1 MREFSRLK
9 FSSRD
14 TLRATSKNIN
24 DPTRDTKWLSKLIEV
39 KNFFQTDPISLAVIY
54 RSFPNLANLFITA
67 LAATADYN
75 HTEDDELNNQ
85 TLILKEMFES
95 FGKNKDGSAAFQASW
110 AMQNF
115 MTGIN
120 LEKAI
125 KKIGLPSDT
134 PPATPDVFHLRLGGA
149 NFYVP
154 PVSISVNTAFKTGSL
169 TGGAIRQKSSPKFNS
184 GYRETT
190 INLKLYFPNYE
201 EIWGMSIDDASKIV
215 LNSDFKLDFSTT
227 GDEAKIDKFLSSL
240 RGLVAAFKYAPILPI
255 KNHYLNAVHGITG
268 VALSSMNVSTVP
280 DYPFALVVDLELLN
294 FNHKPFLP
302 MIKDFNQAVK
312 WGHFRQYMGKAA
324 GAMYKYVS
332 EEFILQ
338 KDVDEAAAKEATT
351 ADGNKLATIDGQYTN
366 QRVAEATIDAKEA
379 ARIKELE
386 DSTSLTTNIYK
397 TWQDG
402 KNLTLYVPAKI
413 QSKIYTPDEST
424 FRTPEEV
431 ARTDVGNG
439 FWEGILK
446 SIGLD
451 INESSNYHR
460 DLDSVLETSRNT
472 SIPAS
477 KKNRIKKVVDIA
489 IAGSSSTNIRDKVY
503 ISLALE
509 FIAVQNISN
518 KDQIEYL
525 KNPKPS
531 WELVLPTSGNS
542 EQTAIV
548 LAGKNALYTA
558 TQTGKG
564 ALQYAI
570 EGERQETDKLALSKK
585 IVFTQENKWTNE
597 EWLACKKE
605 VEGSFVDQFNLSLY
619 ERFFSNSDI
628 ISLLEAARNRSGS
641 FSFKEW
647 DVPMLQVD
655 LDHKSVIV
663 NAVNVTLGNNLAKM
677 QLQMQDE
684 PTYQHIGGRDSY
696 INISMTIFGEKELT
710 KLKKTFDFISGL
722 ARLEHAA
729 GVIGFLGIKNIVT
742 ALCGIKYAMP
752 LSYNV
757 DTIPNF
763 PHVYSVQLT
772 LVDFDVYQ
780 QKREQISSD
789 QQKKFIE
796 DFKSKRNPFL
806 RLKQNWS
813 VFNGYPDMPLQVKD
827 EGGNVVGC
835 LDPDFYFRSFEMF
848 DDDVVNNIVD
858 PDSYALP
865 MSSSLEGD
873 SITETQKALANRV
886 KEKLI
891 QNNGSLE
898 EVKKYLINEQNLKP
912 EVAIQVFRYAIFDEE
927 NDTKIEQD
935 SLNASGNLS
944 NKYPTL
950 WKDFIGGLVDQF
962 GEEHSFEDLKFTTK
976 YGQLRIGDLVSGS
989 KEQMDTFT
997 ALVGSS
1003 NFDLKEGKLPYFNP
1017 DDSNFF
1023 GIVQYIPAA
1032 DSSAL
1037 NKIPAIYQTP
1047 DGGFI
1052 LGYVNEDDGNFYIA
1066 ADSLNMT
1073 KELSGSIKINGIN
1086 GGVVSDTSV
1095 PNRDKQDVHTGVTG
1109 MSSLDQYQNPLSAGE
1124 TDKIESISTNGTYK
1138 GAGKHW
1144 QKMMMDTQY
1153 RDISG
1158 RMLRAFPTY
1167 MLWLIDEGG
1176 YSYGMK
1182 LFDNFYGLQSIID
1195 FSIVQSEDI
1204 LGDTLLLR
1212 LSNAYSKLTKP
1223 ELTLTEIINNASSGE
1238 ATDIPEG
1245 TASVV
1250 DVLLNTSRNL
1260 SNHFESKYVTDIEN
1274 IRLRPGVRVHLRG
1287 GYGAN
1292 PNSLQTLFNGVITTV
1307 AQGEIVTVTAQSDAI
1322 ELSPIINSTNKKGDS
1337 GKIDGGVNT
1346 GFWLSEP
1353 RDLMIRLLSMGSSRV
1368 RESFALATRG
1378 TVFSENKFG
1387 IRHFGSI
1394 LYEPLTKREEVQAQ
1408 NYRDAVT
1415 NGLNSV
1421 AKNPV
1426 TGTWNQVAGA
1436 GMNALTG
1443 GTVAAGLDR
1452 APVWGA
1458 MSALW
1463 ANFSTQRDLEIFKRN
1478 IYPGNGI
1485 GIAQFMGGDID
1496 DGWASLAA
1504 VDTDKLSED
1513 SYLNRLT
1520 DSSWANLIE
1529 RANDEDGNDASN
1541 TLSSLTIG
1549 NKIVDTSNSKVAT
1562 TLLSG
1567 AIAIG
1572 ATAAVATL
1580 LPGVGLV
1587 GGTLA
1592 AGSIGAAAS
1601 GLTKVFAGR
1610 GTTNIFATMG
1620 LVSTTDDDLYDE
1632 VSFRAQT
1639 YMRSVWDMFQLC
1651 ARLLPNY
1658 IVAVRPFE
1666 DRSTVFYGK
1675 PHWLYT
1681 SGVVPVSTGFA
1692 ITSPEN
1698 KNSDSPAYVL
1708 PDSELSKIMDKINK
1722 ETNSVADSTAFKSLQ
1737 ESTISDSIAKAAKD
1751 SLNFEALYAA
1761 GSALNGKI
1769 INFGD
1774 TERNKY
1780 YVDDDVKAILPVN
1793 KGKAQVGFHL
1803 PFGALD
1809 AVNLTVQEEHV
1820 QTPNLPLRFTYPFFT
1835 NRTSGALPSLD
1846 FDKILK
1852 NQTKYEDFEEKIHNV
1867 VELARLEK
1875 QIISVKDGK
1884 TKLVSKGQDEEYVLN
1899 ENFSFASAISL
1910 VNDTAQLAG
1919 TAAYDPSGIN
1929 IKDGISG
1936 LVASALI
1943 EMPLPR
1949 INKDSNIIAVNGK
1962 YEFTEQFK
1970 DIYAAPGFAYDRQ
1983 LGEYEGLNLDFTEWG
1998 MPATAED
2005 EQFYIAMKWPYDI
2018 MADRTGDKYKGI
2030 SDDIKKRAVAQFKQ
2044 DYGLNSFDLTGG
2056 VADYKKR
2063 KVLVYNPVLQKAVVC
2078 KPAYFLWGET
2088 DPNGDGKIE
2097 AIVSPDAAFY
2107 LGMLIN
2113 SDGEINGLQEN
2124 YPEDW
2129 RSSENSQD
2137 SPIHQ
2142 EKSWEALAMAET
2154 SLPSLMYTFV
2164 HDDTPLGVVTSTFN
2178 PATKFFKDQATASNE
2193 TSDSFVIGFG
2203 NFTVNEKYTGE
2214 DKITSNASVIPYT
2227 FVESPFLPDGRIA
2240 KRNGVQ
2246 PKYTY
2251 NNSGTIKLLDQ
2262 QEYIDTLVAGGNYS
2276 EYFSTIKGTTDEA
2289 GQLNLE
2295 NLKDLDEDKLYDQRE
2310 NTDSFKSVYDPI
2322 DPISVI
2328 ARGFYDETFDGQ
2340 IKVIAGN
2347 GRNLKQAEDIWDQ
2360 FRWGYHTYGSV
2371 KSIFAQMY
2379 SMDPDDDTEG
2389 NPLIAMFTQKDG
2401 SLIIDEFFADKNS
2414 SNEFTSLLGADWLA
2428 NDSVTNSKNS
2438 TIGQAVDEYV
2448 DNGFDGFGDID
2459 GTRGIKSAADKGVVD
2474 LFNKSIQQRAKFIK
2488 DIIKNNIKILNV
2500 TQSDGEDLE
2509 AEARNADSMTISEQY
2524 LANIKTPKQLFLLLV
2539 GLFRQRL
2546 WADPYSRAWLVLKP
2560 NRKRWVF
2567 GDDKETDAWSFGP
2580 VDKAFQAFI
2589 DFNSTIS
2596 KTDQKWKGFL
2606 SANVSEGNSATSWFS
2621 GAVEDV
2627 DNFWDKNIGPIFTA
2641 FGSSL
2646 SALANMFRMSMM
2658 QLGQGLS
2665 KSNDATRQA
2674 NILNKAYNDSL
2685 YYSLGRPGTLLRAV
2699 DNPFT
2704 REYGEPVVE
2713 IREPFQ
2719 KVHYISSFSH
2729 ILTNAIEE
2737 NLSGVATQITAVSDG
2752 QYPVTVAL
2760 DKAAPAERQVE
2771 KTVETGIYF
2780 DNARGS
2786 GFFGIIHPFFHPM
2799 ETIRGI
2805 TKAATGEP
2813 DELTARRIGLAHLKE
2828 SIKDVYNGEITVVGN
2843 PDIRPHDLVYLADVY
2858 ERMYGIFEVEQVVHH
2873 FTPEM
2878 GFVTSITP
2886 NAFVTVNDPARWF
2899 MSSWVSAHFSMQ
2911 NIRNDTRILMST
2923 SSRNSLVQS
2932 DGTVSLDDLSQA
2944 LQPQLVGGL
2953 MYTHGHSALLKD
2965 IAANAA
2971 ADALPDVASQLKA
2984 QIKNNTG
2991 VQDGSLA
2998 AAITISVAAP
3008 LVTTIAA
3015 VAAIP
3020 LGPVG
3025 VGAVVSGGAILSD
3038 LAWSAWKW
3046 TRDNVLDQH
3055 GCYVQYLNRNG
3066 QPMDAGL
3073 SYNQGMVVGK
3083 YASTKLLPTLM
3094 GTRTNIRTK
3103 DGYTHIRSDDL
3114 FKSIGWKEKEI
3125 ANLVRHIS
3133 LENAIVNAEML
3144 KYSGI
3149 GPEKTGLTQS
3159 FRVVGM
3165 VTKVIDGDT
3174 FDIVDILSDKD
3185 ITAKTFRVRFDG
3197 LDTTE
3202 LAETGFNGI
3211 LNGDPKE
3218 IVDFGNSS
3226 IFKGATPNA
3235 VVYNP
3240 STAGGKALQFTAE
3253 AVVGKLVVLRI
3264 NPDLNSKDAI
3274 LTEDDLEAGGSKNFK
3289 DNYAKAIKKQGWT
3302 GEDRYMATVFYRTD
3316 DSTYSKIVDQVR
3328 AAFIKHINIG
3338 SRFEEE
3344 VKKEILGSIYQ
3355 TSIFYRYF
3363 NDHIYKSLKD
3373 IAPTFKPDGKVDK
3386 AGTLNQIFESRGDS
3400 DPLKNIDDSKKTIF
3414 SILVSLLVTL
3424 KVYEKA
3430 SEWPMNGWDEYYDD
3444 GSPLTLNWELVINGL
3459 AKVYSKGLL
3468 LNTSPSQ
3475 VDVGSQIPMPVKID

>member
-1 MREFSRLK
+1 MREFSRKK
-9 FSSRD
+9 FTSRD
-14 TLRATSKNIN
+14 TLRGTSREIN
-24 DPTRDTKWLSKLIEV
+24 DPIRDTTWLTRLVEV
-39 KNFFQTDPISLAVIY
+39 KNFFRQDPISLAVIY
-54 RSFPNLANLFITA
+54 KSFPNLANLFITA

-75 HTEDDELNNQ
+75 HTEDDYLNNQ
-85 TLILKEMFES
+85 TLILKEMFDS
-95 FGKNKDGSAAFQASW
+95 FGKNDMGTEDKKDDTAAFQASW

-125 KKIGLPSDT
+125 KKIGLPSGT

-154 PVSISVNTAFKTGSL
+154 PVSISVNTAFKTSSL

-227 GDEAKIDKFLSSL
+227 GDETKIDKFLSSL

-255 KNHYLNAVHGITG
+255 KNYYLNSVHGITG

-324 GAMYKYVS
+324 GAMYNYIS

-338 KDVDEAAAKEATT
+338 KDVDEAASKDATT
-351 ADGNKLATIDGQYTN
+351 ADGNKVATVDGQYTN
-366 QRVAEATIDAKEA
+366 QRVAETFIDAKET

-386 DSTSLTTNIYK
+386 DSTTLTTNIYK

-431 ARTDVGNG
+431 ARTDVGNS

-446 SIGLD
+446 QIGID
-451 INESSNYHR
+451 VNESSNYHR
-460 DLDSVLETSRNT
+460 DLDSVIESSRNT

-489 IAGSSSTNIRDKVY
+489 IAGTSSTNIKDKVY
-503 ISLALE
+503 QSLALE
-509 FIAVQNISN
+509 FIAVQNIFDQ
-518 KDQIEYL
+518 DQIKYL
-525 KNPKPS
+525 RNPKPS
-531 WELVLPTSGNS
+531 WELVLPTSGPPGS
-542 EQTAIV
+542 AEIV
-548 LAGKNALYTA
+548 FAGKTALYEA
-558 TQTGKG
+558 TNSAKG

-570 EGERQETDKLALSKK
+570 EIETDKLARL
-585 IVFTQENKWTNE
+585 NKVDFNDANKRSNE
-597 EWLACKKE
+597 EWLRYKEE
-605 VEGSFVDQFNLSLY
+605 VEKPFVDQFNLSLY
-619 ERFFSNSDI
+619 ERFFNNSDI

-641 FSFKEW
+641 FSFREW

-655 LDHKSVIV
+655 LDPKSVIV

-684 PTYQHIGGRDSY
+684 PTYQHIGGKDSY
-696 INISMTIFGEKELT
+696 VNISMTVFGEKELT

-763 PHVYSVQLT
+763 PHIYSVQLT

-789 QQKKFIE
+789 QQRKFIE

-827 EGGNVVGC
+827 ESGNVVGC
-835 LDPDFYFRSFEMF
+835 LDPDFYFISFDMF
-848 DDDVVNNIVD
+848 DNDIVNNIID
-858 PDSYALP
+858 PDAYALP
-865 MSSSLEGD
+865 ISSTLESNSLDER
-873 SITETQKALANRV
+873 QKALANKV

-891 QNNGSLE
+891 ENNGSLE
-898 EVKKYLINEQNLKP
+898 EVKKYLITEQNLKP

-935 SLNASGNLS
+935 SLKVSKNLS

-950 WKDFIGGLVDQF
+950 WKDFIVGITNEF
-962 GEEHSFEDLKFTTK
+962 GEEHSFEDLKFKTR
-976 YGQLRIGDLVSGS
+976 YGQLKIGDLVSSS

-1032 DSSAL
+1032 DSSSL
-1037 NKIPAIYQTP
+1037 NEIPAIYQTP

-1052 LGYVNEDDGNFYIA
+1052 LGYVNENDGNFYIA
-1066 ADSLNMT
+1066 ADSLNIT
-1073 KELSGSIKINGIN
+1073 KDRVNV
-1086 GGVVSDTSV
+1086 GVVSDTSV
-1095 PNRDKQDVHTGVTG
+1095 PNRDVQDVHTGVPG
-1109 MSSLDQYQNPLSAGE
+1109 MSSLDQYQNAMSSGG
-1124 TDKIESISTNGTYK
+1124 TDQIESISTNGSYK
-1138 GAGKHW
+1138 GAAKHW
-1144 QKMMMDTQY
+1144 QKMMIDTQY
-1153 RDISG
+1153 RDVSG

-1212 LSNAYSKLTKP
+1212 LSNAYAKLTKP
-1223 ELTLTEIINNASSGE
+1223 ELTLTEIVNNQSSYGLE
-1238 ATDIPEG
+1238 TDISEG

-1250 DVLLNTSRNL
+1250 DVLLNRSRNL
-1260 SNHFESKYVTDIEN
+1260 SNHFETKYVTDIEN

-1287 GYGAN
+1287 GYGSN

-1346 GFWLSEP
+1346 GLWLSEP

-1394 LYEPLTKREEVQAQ
+1394 LYEPLTRSEEAQAQ
-1408 NYRDAVT
+1408 KYRDQVI

-1421 AKNPV
+1421 AKNPI
-1426 TGTWNQVAGA
+1426 TGTWNQIAGA

-1463 ANFSTQRDLEIFKRN
+1463 GNYSTQRDLEIFKRN

-1485 GIAQFMGGDID
+1485 GIGQFMGGDID
-1496 DGWASLAA
+1496 DGWAALAS
-1504 VDTDKLSED
+1504 VDMDKLSED
-1513 SYLNRLT
+1513 NYLNRLT
-1520 DSSWANLIE
+1520 DSSWARLIDQ
-1529 RANDEDGNDASN
+1529 ANYEENDDASN

-1549 NKIVDTSNSKVAT
+1549 NKIADKSHAT
-1562 TLLSG
+1562 GATQVLSG

-1572 ATAAVATL
+1572 VTAAVATL

-1587 GGTLA
+1587 A
-1592 AGSIGAAAS
+1592 GAAMAGGAGATAS
-1601 GLTKVFAGR
+1601 TLTKVFAGR
-1610 GTTNIFATMG
+1610 GMTNIFATMG

-1681 SGVVPVSTGFA
+1681 SGVVPISTGFA

-1698 KNSDSPAYVL
+1698 KNSESPEYVL

-1722 ETNSVADSTAFKSLQ
+1722 ETNSVADSTAFKSFQ
-1737 ESTISDSIAKAAKD
+1737 ESTISGSIAKAAKD
-1751 SLNFEALYAA
+1751 SLNFDALYQA
-1761 GSALNGKI
+1761 GKPFSGKV
-1769 INFGD
+1769 INFRD
-1774 TERNKY
+1774 TNRNIY
-1780 YVDDDVKAILPVN
+1780 YEKGVPKAILPTN
-1793 KGKAQVGFHL
+1793 EGKAQVGFHL
-1803 PFGALD
+1803 PFGNTD
-1809 AVNLTVQEEHV
+1809 ITRMKVQEDH
-1820 QTPNLPLRFTYPFFT
+1820 QQIPNLPLRFTYPFFT
-1835 NRTSGALPSLD
+1835 NRTSGTLPALD

-1852 NQTKYEDFEEKIHNV
+1852 NQNSYKDFEEKIHNV

-1875 QIISVKDGK
+1875 QIIDFKDGK
-1884 TKLVSKGQDEEYVLN
+1884 TKLVSKGQNGEYILN
-1899 ENFSFASAISL
+1899 ENFSFANAISL
-1910 VNDTAQLAG
+1910 VNDTSQLAG

-1936 LVASALI
+1936 LTAHQVI
-1943 EMPLPR
+1943 EMPLP
-1949 INKDSNIIAVNGK
+1949 IIHDTASDFDLEIVDNT
-1962 YEFTEQFK
+1962 YQFK
-1970 DIYAAPGFAYDRQ
+1970 AGLKEIFADPSFAYNRQ
-1983 LGEYEGLNLDFTEWG
+1983 LEFGKLNLDFTEWG
-1998 MPATAED
+1998 MPATAEE

-2018 MADRTGDKYKGI
+2018 MADRIGENFKGV
-2030 SDDIKKRAVAQFKQ
+2030 SDSIKNAAVDRFKE
-2044 DYGLNSFDLTGG
+2044 DYNLNPILELHGTKELVGS

-2063 KVLVYNPVLQKAVVC
+2063 RVLVYNPDLQKAVVC
-2078 KPAYFLWGET
+2078 APAYFLWGET
-2088 DPNGDGKIE
+2088 DPDGSGKIE

-2113 SDGEINGLQEN
+2113 KDGQINGIQE
-2124 YPEDW
+2124 
-2129 RSSENSQD
+2129 SFLENNKD
-2137 SPIHQ
+2137 SPTAQ
-2142 EKSWEALAMAET
+2142 SNSWESIAMAET
-2154 SLPSLMYTFV
+2154 SLPTLLYTFV
-2164 HDDTPLGVVTSTFN
+2164 EDETPLGVVTSTFN
-2178 PATKFFKDQATASNE
+2178 PATKFSKDKSTDQRENE
-2193 TSDSFVIGFG
+2193 IAEDFVIGFG
-2203 NFTVNEKYTGE
+2203 NFSLDEKNPVVSETETKDG
-2214 DKITSNASVIPYT
+2214 KIPYV
-2227 FVESPFLPDGRIA
+2227 FVRNVFVRNTSIGE
-2240 KRNGVQ
+2240 RNGIQ
-2246 PKYTY
+2246 PTFTY
-2251 NNSGTIKLLDQ
+2251 EHSNTIKLLDKNQ
-2262 QEYIDTLVAGGNYS
+2262 YQDTFVAGGNYS
-2276 EYFSTIKGTTDEA
+2276 EYFSTLRSSDA
-2289 GQLNLE
+2289 E
-2295 NLKDLDEDKLYDQRE
+2295 NLKQLDEDKLYDQRE
-2310 NTDSFKSVYDPI
+2310 NTDAFKSVFDPI

-2360 FRWGYHTYGSV
+2360 FRWGYHTYNSV
-2371 KSIFAQMY
+2371 KSIFAEMY

-2389 NPLIAMFTQKDG
+2389 NPLIAMFTDVDTTAV
-2401 SLIIDEFFADKNS
+2401 IDEFFADKNS
-2414 SNEFTSLLGADWLA
+2414 SNEFTSLLGADWLS
-2428 NDSVTNSKNS
+2428 NDGKGSTAKTKNS
-2438 TIGQAVDEYV
+2438 TIGQAVDEYI
-2448 DNGFDGFGDID
+2448 DNGFDGFHNTD
-2459 GTRGIKSAADKGVVD
+2459 GTRSIKQDSDKGVVD
-2474 LFNKSIQQRAKFIK
+2474 LLNKSIQQRSKFVK

-2509 AEARNADSMTISEQY
+2509 QEQRNADSMTIAEEY
-2524 LANIKTPKQLFLLLV
+2524 LADIKTPKQLFLLLV

-2567 GDDKETDAWSFGP
+2567 GGDKETDGWSFGP

-2589 DFNSTIS
+2589 DFNSIIS

-2606 SANVSEGNSATSWFS
+2606 SANASEGQSSSNWFT
-2621 GAVEDV
+2621 GAVDDV
-2627 DNFWDKNIGPIFTA
+2627 DSFWDKNVGPIFTA
-2641 FGSSL
+2641 FSSSL
-2646 SALANMFRMSMM
+2646 SNLANMFRMSMM

-2665 KSNDATRQA
+2665 TSNDSTRQA
-2674 NILNKAYNDSL
+2674 NVLNKAYNDSL

-2713 IREPFQ
+2713 VREPFQ
-2719 KVHYISSFSH
+2719 KVHYITSFSH

-2737 NLSGVATQITAVSDG
+2737 NISGVATQITAVSDG

-2760 DKAAPAERQVE
+2760 DKAAPAERQIE

-2786 GFFGIIHPFFHPM
+2786 GFFGILHPFFHPM
-2799 ETIRGI
+2799 ETVRGI

-2813 DELTARRIGLAHLKE
+2813 DELTARRIGLSHLKE
-2828 SIKDVYNGEITVVGN
+2828 SIKDIYSGEIMVVGN

-2899 MSSWVSAHFSMQ
+2899 MSSWLSGHLSMQ
-2911 NIRNDTRILMST
+2911 NIRNDTKRIMST
-2923 SSRNSLVQS
+2923 SSRNSLIQS
-2932 DGTVSLDDLSQA
+2932 DGTISLDDLSQA

-2971 ADALPDVASQLKA
+2971 ADVLPDVASQLKA
-2984 QIKNNTG
+2984 QIKASTG
-2991 VQDGSLA
+2991 KQEGSLA
-2998 AAITISVAAP
+2998 TALTVAVAAP
-3008 LVTTIAA
+3008 LATTIAA

-3020 LGPVG
+3020 LGPAG
-3025 VGAVVSGGAILSD
+3025 VTAVVAGGAVASD
-3038 LAWSAWKW
+3038 LMWSAWKW
-3046 TRDNVLDQH
+3046 TRDNILDQH

-3083 YASTKLLPTLM
+3083 YASTKLLPTIM

-3103 DGYTHIRSDDL
+3103 DGHTHIRSDDL
-3114 FKSIGWKEKEI
+3114 FKSIGWKEQEI

-3133 LENAIVNAEML
+3133 LENAIVNAQML

-3159 FRVVGM
+3159 FRVVGL
-3165 VTKVIDGDT
+3165 VTNVIDGDT
-3174 FDIVDILSDKD
+3174 FDVVEVVVDKEISP
-3185 ITAKTFRVRFDG
+3185 KTIRIRFDG
-3197 LDTTE
+3197 LNTDE
-3202 LAETGFNGI
+3202 LAETGLNGI
-3211 LNGDPKE
+3211 LNGTGE
-3218 IVDFGNSS
+3218 NIIDFGNSS
-3226 IFKGATPNA
+3226 MFHGATPN
-3235 VVYNP
+3235 VVVFNP
-3240 STAGGKALQFTAE
+3240 STSAGKALQFTAQ
-3253 AVVGKLVVLRI
+3253 AVVGRLVVLRI
-3264 NPDLNSKDAI
+3264 NPDLTGKDVI
-3274 LTEDDLEAGGSKNFK
+3274 LTEDDYEAGGSQNVKE
-3289 DNYAKAIKKQGWT
+3289 NYAKAIKKQGWT
-3302 GEDRYMATVFYRTD
+3302 GEDRYMATIFYRTED
-3316 DSTYSKIVDQVR
+3316 AIYSKIVNQVR
-3328 AAFIKHINIG
+3328 ETFKKYINTG
-3338 SRFEEE
+3338 GDFEGNVTKE
-3344 VKKEILGSIYQ
+3344 VKDSIYP
-3355 TSIFYRYF
+3355 TSVF
-3363 NDHIYKSLKD
+3363 NTHFENMYDSLKN
-3373 IAPTFKPDGKVDK
+3373 IAGTKEKP
-3386 AGTLNQIFESRGDS
+3386 GTLNRIFKSTGDS
-3400 DPLKNIDDSKKTIF
+3400 DPLKGIDWDKETIF

-3444 GSPLTLNWELVINGL
+3444 GSPLTLNWELVVNGL
-3459 AKVYSKGLL
+3459 SKIYTKGLL
-3468 LNTSPSQ
+3468 LNSSPAQPSTAA
-3475 VDVGSQIPMPVKID
+3475 QIPMPERID